1 MNRTGHQNC
10 RKIDAQPLSSRDGT
24 VPSHNSTQIKK
35 PKRDNV
41 SLNYFN
47 NSTIVKIIF
56 FIFLLFSASN
66 DKVERCPYGP
76 RPCPYS

>member
-41 SLNYFN
+41 SKLF
-47 NSTIVKIIF
+47 ILIIQP
-56 FIFLLFSASN
+56 S
-66 DKVERCPYGP
+66 
-76 RPCPYS
+76 

>member
-47 NSTIVKIIF
+47 Y
-56 FIFLLFSASN
+56 
-66 DKVERCPYGP
+66 D
-76 RPCPYS
+76 

>member
-56 FIFLLFSASN
+56 IYIFTFL
-66 DKVERCPYGP
+66 DIER
-76 RPCPYS
+76 